1 MTAPR
6 GAPRVYLISDRRAT
20 NGRPL
25 LDVIARALDG
35 AGAHATSVA
44 VQLREKDLE
53 ARPLLDLAR
62 ALRASTAARGAR
74 LFVNDRVDV
83 ALAAGADGVHLGG
96 GALPAADVV
105 AIAPTLELAT
115 STHAVAEVLQH
126 RATAAPSVMVSFV
139 VFGPVYETPSKR
151 AYGPPVG
158 LAALR
163 DACATGLPVVAI
175 GGVDADRA
183 PACRSAGA
191 AGVAVIRAVLAAD
204 DPGRAMARFFGAIES
219 T

>member
-1 MTAPR
+1 VKAPR
-6 GAPRVYLISDRRAT
+6 GAPRLYLISDRRAT

-25 LDVIARALDG
+25 PDVIAAALDG
-35 AGAHATSVA
+35 AGAHAPSVA

-53 ARPLLDLAR
+53 ARPLLELAR
-62 ALRASTAARGAR
+62 ALRDCTAARGAR

-96 GALPAADVV
+96 GALAAADVRAV
-105 AIAPTLELAT
+105 APALEVAA
-115 STHAVAEVLQH
+115 STHAVADVLQ
-126 RATAAPSVMVSFV
+126 RRDAGGLSFV
-139 VFGPVYETPSKR
+139 VFGPVFETPSKR
-151 AYGPPVG
+151 PYGPPLG
-158 LAALR
+158 LAALGE
-163 DACATGLPVVAI
+163 ACGLGIPVLAI
-175 GGVDADRA
+175 GGVDAART